1 MARPSRYGALFIPS
15 GSHRSLV
22 GESEDH
28 PSHGSTPAFL
38 VLSRRGFRVT
48 GLSWIAILLVATLL
62 SACRVQTPTPTPV
75 NRPPL
80 IYPTDTP
87 APVIVETSTSQ
98 PTIQP
103 TQTASPTASPTPP
116 VAFLEV
122 DPKPPIRFD
131 LIYLSDERLMR
142 WDHIRQSQ
150 EALINQVITYTL
162 STDGSQIALLRAK
175 GITANGIEMYDLE
188 RLDLETRQIQILID
202 DLPKA
207 GSLSLSPDNQWL
219 AYAIPGDDPT
229 IHIVANTDDPA
240 RQTLAT
246 CQSSHPSHCTNLIW
260 SPKSRELAWSDRE
273 GLWRYDLGSHAPRL
287 ILPAQAAIPDP
298 RGNSTQVSVR
308 YQSLSWSPFGRYILS
323 EIVVPA
329 SDVRWW
335 GIADTTLQRLAL
347 LPDSF
352 TTQPPRISA
361 IWTQDG
367 KVFVTRPSH
376 FVENQAPVIELWIVT
391 PTYSDLLILDRKYTL
406 PPMEIYTSQRTVS
419 RPDFSLERP
428 FQANDYTF
436 RLAAYTTGEP
446 VLSALMNFDLRFG
459 ILEKTNDLIVAEQ
472 NLLWAPDG
480 SSLLLGEIEPKW
492 IPVGSP
498 TLYDLQAA
506 IGAQTC
512 CFSWTPDR

>member
-1 MARPSRYGALFIPS
+1 MARPSRYGALSVPS

-38 VLSRRGFRVT
+38 VLSRRDFRVT
-48 GLSWIAILLVATLL
+48 GLSWTAILLLATLF
-62 SACRVQTPTPTPV
+62 SACRAQTPAPTPI

-87 APVIVETSTSQ
+87 APVIVETPTNQ

-103 TQTASPTASPTPP
+103 TLTASPTASPTAP
-116 VAFLEV
+116 VAVLEL
-122 DPKPPIRFD
+122 DPKPPIQFD
-131 LIYLSDERLMR
+131 LFYLSDKRLMR
-142 WDHIRQSQ
+142 WDHTSQSQ

-175 GITANGIEMYDLE
+175 GIAANGTELYDLE

-207 GSLSLSPDNQWL
+207 GSLSLSPNNQWL

-229 IHIVANTDDPA
+229 IHIVANTDEPA

-246 CQSSHPSHCTNLIW
+246 CQSSHPSNCTNLIW
-260 SPKSRELAWSDRE
+260 SPSSRELAWSDRE
-273 GLWRYDLGSHAPRL
+273 GLWRYTLGSSAPQL
-287 ILPAQAAIPDP
+287 ILPAQASIPDP
-298 RGNSTQVSVR
+298 RGSSTQVSVR

-323 EIVVPA
+323 EVVVPA

-335 GIADTTLQRLAL
+335 GVADTTMARLAL

-367 KVFVTRPSH
+367 KLLVTRPSH
-376 FVENQAPVIELWIVT
+376 FVKNQAPAIEFWNVI
-391 PTYSDLLILDRKYTL
+391 PTLSDLLLLSRKFPLL
-406 PPMEIYTSQRTVS
+406 PLEIYTSPRVVS
-419 RPDFSLERP
+419 LPDFSLERP

-446 VLSALMNFDLRFG
+446 VLSALLTFDLRFG
-459 ILEKTNDLIVAEQ
+459 ILEKTNDLIVAGQ

-480 SSLLLGEIEPKW
+480 SSLLVDEFEPKW

-506 IGAQTC
+506 IGGQTC
-512 CFSWTPDR
+512 CFSWAPDR

>member
-1 MARPSRYGALFIPS
+1 MARASRYGALSIPS

-28 PSHGSTPAFL
+28 PSHRSTPALF
-38 VLSRRGFRVT
+38 VLSRRGFRVIGLVWT
-48 GLSWIAILLVATLL
+48 GIFLLTSLL
-62 SACRVQTPTPTPV
+62 SACRVQSPAPTPII
-75 NRPPL
+75 RPPL

-87 APVIVETSTSQ
+87 APVIVETPTFQ
-98 PTIQP
+98 PTTQP
-103 TQTASPTASPTPP
+103 TLTASPTASPTPP
-116 VAFLEV
+116 VAVLEV
-122 DPKPPIRFD
+122 DPKPPIQFD
-131 LIYLSDERLMR
+131 LFYLSDKRLMR
-142 WDHIRQSQ
+142 WDHTRQSQ

-175 GITANGIEMYDLE
+175 GITANGTEMYDLE
-188 RLDLETRQIQILID
+188 RLDLETRRIQILID

-219 AYAIPGDDPT
+219 AYTIPGDDHT
-229 IHIVANTDDPA
+229 IHIVANTDAPA
-240 RQTLAT
+240 RQMLAT
-246 CQSSHPSHCTNLIW
+246 CQFSHPTHCTNLIW
-260 SPKSRELAWSDRE
+260 SVKNRDLAWSDRE
-273 GLWRYDLGSHAPRL
+273 GLWRYTLGSHAPQL
-287 ILPAQAAIPDP
+287 IVPAQASIPDP
-298 RGNSTQVSVR
+298 RGNLTQVAVR
-308 YQSLSWSPFGRYILS
+308 YQSLSWSPSGRYILS
-323 EIVVPA
+323 EVVVPA

-335 GIADTTLQRLAL
+335 GIADTALQRLAL

-361 IWTQDG
+361 IWAQDG
-367 KVFVTRPSH
+367 GVFVTRPSH
-376 FVENQAPVIELWIVT
+376 FVENQPPVIELWNVT
-391 PTYSDLLILDRKYTL
+391 PTYSDLLLLNRKYTL
-406 PPMEIYTSQRTVS
+406 PPMEIYTSQLTVS

-446 VLSALMNFDLRFG
+446 VLSALMTFDLRFG
-459 ILEKTNDLIVAEQ
+459 ILEKTNDLIVAGQ

-480 SSLLLGEIEPKW
+480 SSLLVDEFEPKW

-512 CFSWTPDR
+512 CFSWAPDS